1 MQATGRR
8 ALPRANGDP
17 TTGLRRRESHPH
29 EASAPMTS
37 VHILP
42 VSLIL
47 SLALLCA
54 CGKTSVV
61 NPGSPETPK
70 SRPTPRSA
78 IVPGEVLVKFRSQV
92 PKERIAVVVAE
103 MGAEVIRSYEGLRL
117 YHLRIVSGEPLEV
130 VIRKFSLLPEVEFAE
145 PNYTRKSLDGGR

>member
-1 MQATGRR
+1 M
-8 ALPRANGDP
+8 LPA
-17 TTGLRRRESHPH
+17 
-29 EASAPMTS
+29 
-37 VHILP
+37 
-42 VSLIL
+42 SLIL
-47 SLALLCA
+47 SLALLGA
-54 CGKTSVV
+54 CGQTSVEDPV
-61 NPGSPETPK
+61 SPERPK
-70 SRPTPRSA
+70 SAPAQRSE

-145 PNYTRKSLDGGR
+145 PNYTRKSLDRGR